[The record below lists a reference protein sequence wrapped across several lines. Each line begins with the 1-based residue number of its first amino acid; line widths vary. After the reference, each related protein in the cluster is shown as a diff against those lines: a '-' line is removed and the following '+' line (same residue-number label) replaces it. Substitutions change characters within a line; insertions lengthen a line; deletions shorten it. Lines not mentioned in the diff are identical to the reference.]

1 MKKAAWIEDD
11 IKVVA
16 EVYWDTL
23 MLAIAIDEIMVN
35 FDGWVSVMLVCYRA
49 KLKLGYHGNTNIFF
63 L

>member
-1 MKKAAWIEDD
+1 
-11 IKVVA
+11 
-16 EVYWDTL
+16 

-49 KLKLGYHGNTNIFF
+49 KLKLSLGYHGNTNIFF